1 MFLPSPHLFFVQL
14 STSSLGLS
22 VDVDNTTIQKFI
34 TGLQINPTYKTQID
48 TAKTQAETSKDQAVV
63 AKTQAETAKTLAE
76 TAKAQAQLSQEAA
89 LASQN
94 AAATSASGAAT
105 SASGASTSASGAV
118 TSASGAATSA
128 GAAATSAGAAGT
140 SAGAAATSAGAAA
153 ASAVAAAA
161 SAVLASGAATLAV
174 GTALSD
180 FQPVVEDP
188 IEVHSYPAVLKRKL
202 GVSLPKMAKALYEN
216 DQFNYMMKFKTT
228 EAYNW
233 DANQGQGTLPSLV
246 APLKQIIDTNNKK
259 NATLSLDYDNNTL
272 VLDVS
277 TNKLKV
283 KLFYADLWD
292 KPNANAYSYPL
303 VVTTSGVINTISLN
317 IDSGTLE
324 ILNNNLKVKQVSYN
338 SLSNLPSLFSGSYTD
353 LTNKPSLFSGS
364 YTDLTGKPNTISY
377 SNPLTKTTAGSTD
390 TIALNIDS
398 TTLDIDVSTN
408 KLKVKNSTFQPLL
421 TVNQNSPL
429 YLDVSSNI
437 KIKTD
442 GSLLFTA
449 NPTVG
454 NSGTLSITNPCLWTK
469 SGTYFYY
476 NDVSTNVGIGKTNP
490 GYTLDISGNINF
502 TGNLTKNGA
511 TFVTDLSGYLTSA
524 IASSTYQTQSGMS
537 SYLTSATASSTY
549 QTQSSMSSYLTSAT
563 ASSTYQPLLST
574 YSSGPITITTNQ
586 INLKIDSTLQLIT
599 PGTLIIGNN
608 VANAPSLG
616 VANPNLWTKSGTY
629 LYYNSGNVGMVH
641 GAVV

>member
-1 MFLPSPHLFFVQL
+1 MNLATSSGL
-14 STSSLGLS
+14 SKSSLGLS
-22 VDVDNTTIQKFI
+22 VDVDNTTIQKSI

-128 GAAATSAGAAGT
+128 SAAATSASAAATSAGAAGGSVT
-140 SAGAAATSAGAAA
+140 AAAGSATAAA
-153 ASAVAAAA
+153 GSAVAAAG
-161 SAVLASGAATLAV
+161 SAVLAGGAAALAV
-174 GTALSD
+174 GNALYD

-233 DANQGQGTLPSLV
+233 DANQGQGTLPTLV

-338 SLSNLPSLFSGSYTD
+338 SLSNLPSLFSGSYT
-353 LTNKPSLFSGS
+353 N
-364 YTDLTGKPNTISY
+364 
-377 SNPLTKTTAGSTD
+377 
-390 TIALNIDS
+390 
-398 TTLDIDVSTN
+398 
-408 KLKVKNSTFQPLL
+408 QP
-421 TVNQNSPL
+421 
-429 YLDVSSNI
+429 
-437 KIKTD
+437 
-442 GSLLFTA
+442 
-449 NPTVG
+449 
-454 NSGTLSITNPCLWTK
+454 
-469 SGTYFYY
+469 
-476 NDVSTNVGIGKTNP
+476 
-490 GYTLDISGNINF
+490 
-502 TGNLTKNGA
+502 
-511 TFVTDLSGYLTSA
+511 
-524 IASSTYQTQSGMS
+524 
-537 SYLTSATASSTY
+537 
-549 QTQSSMSSYLTSAT
+549 
-563 ASSTYQPLLST
+563 
-574 YSSGPITITTNQ
+574 TNQ
-586 INLKIDSTLQLIT
+586 
-599 PGTLIIGNN
+599 
-608 VANAPSLG
+608 PS
-616 VANPNLWTKSGTY
+616 NQ
-629 LYYNSGNVGMVH
+629 
-641 GAVV
+641 